1 MKFAFRTDA
10 SFQIGIGHVMRCLTL
25 AAELSEDDHEVF
37 FICRELDGNLI
48 QVIEAKGFK
57 VFKLQH
63 TSNNIPTEIDLSDRG
78 HQDWLGTSWECDA
91 IQVQEVLKNTQPDWL
106 IVDHYSL
113 DKRWELKLK
122 SKVRFIMVID
132 DLVDRDHYCDLL
144 LDQNF
149 GRKENDYETL
159 LGNECKTLI
168 GPNFAILRPEFE
180 KFRIDSLKNR
190 MANPNCK
197 NLLISL
203 GGVDKDNITTSILNA
218 LDKCQGSLDLKITVV
233 IGKNCPW
240 QNEISIMASVIKW
253 PTKVLI
259 DVGNMAE
266 LMACVDFSIGAA
278 GSTSW
283 ERCALGIPSILVSI
297 AANQEN
303 LLTSLTKANLCV
315 GLKLSDN
322 IPTLTKRIEKAI
334 NLLKQS
340 RQDLIFKSSN
350 LVDGKGVKRIK
361 DSLYELS

>member
-1 MKFAFRTDA
+1 MKLRVLKFSNFNISIIYQLKLTYLTEAIKTGLGQVG
-10 SFQIGIGHVMRCLTL
+10 SVM
-25 AAELSEDDHEVF
+25 
-37 FICRELDGNLI
+37 
-48 QVIEAKGFK
+48 Q
-57 VFKLQH
+57 
-63 TSNNIPTEIDLSDRG
+63 
-78 HQDWLGTSWECDA
+78 
-91 IQVQEVLKNTQPDWL
+91 QVQEVLKNTQPDWL

-203 GGVDKDNITTSILNA
+203 GGVDKDNITTLILNA

-278 GSTSW
+278 GS
-283 ERCALGIPSILVSI
+283 P
-297 AANQEN
+297 
-303 LLTSLTKANLCV
+303 
-315 GLKLSDN
+315 
-322 IPTLTKRIEKAI
+322 KRRLRGPNFA
-334 NLLKQS
+334 
-340 RQDLIFKSSN
+340 R
-350 LVDGKGVKRIK
+350 
-361 DSLYELS
+361 